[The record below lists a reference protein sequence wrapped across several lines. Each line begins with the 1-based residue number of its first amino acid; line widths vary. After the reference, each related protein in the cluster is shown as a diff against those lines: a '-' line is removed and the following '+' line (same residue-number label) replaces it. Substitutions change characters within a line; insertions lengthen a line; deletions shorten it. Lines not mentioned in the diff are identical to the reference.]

1 MIHTNASAPCI
12 VLIAA
17 VAANGVIGVDNTL
30 PWRIADDLKR
40 FKALTLGHP
49 IIMGRKTWESLGR
62 ALPGR
67 HNIVITRNPDYC
79 AEGASV
85 VTSLTAAIAT
95 CAHEETAFV
104 IGGAEIYA
112 QTLPLAQR
120 MELTE
125 IHAEVVGDAHF
136 PEFSHVDWSELTRE
150 PHANPDGLTYDF
162 VSYQR
167 KKAGES

>member
-1 MIHTNASAPCI
+1 MTNINTSAPCI

-17 VAANGVIGVDNTL
+17 VAANGVIGADNTL

-67 HNIVITRNPDYC
+67 HNIVITRNPGYC
-79 AEGASV
+79 AQGASI
-85 VTSLTAAIAT
+85 VTSVAAAIAT
-95 CAHEETAFV
+95 CANQATIFV

-136 PEFSHVDWSELTRE
+136 PEFSRVDWSELTRE
-150 PHANPDGLTYDF
+150 PHASPGGLAYDF

-167 KKAGES
+167 TE

>member
-1 MIHTNASAPCI
+1 MADTDASPPCI

-17 VAANGVIGVDNTL
+17 VAANGVIGVGNTL

-49 IIMGRKTWESLGR
+49 VIMGRKTWESLGR

-67 HNIVITRNPDYC
+67 HNIVITRAASYPAAGATVAGSIAAALAAC
-79 AEGASV
+79 APE
-85 VTSLTAAIAT
+85 T
-95 CAHEETAFV
+95 TAFV

-112 QTLPLAQR
+112 QALARAQR

-125 IHAEVVGDAHF
+125 IHADVAGDAYF
-136 PEFSHVDWSELTRE
+136 PRFNRNAWRETARE
-150 PHANPDGLTYDF
+150 PHRDPAGLNYDF

-167 KKAGES
+167 IRPEVP

>member
-1 MIHTNASAPCI
+1 MNQTSTPSL

-17 VAANGVIGVDNTL
+17 VAANGVIGVANTL

-40 FKALTLGHP
+40 FKVLTLGHP

-67 HNIVITRNPDYC
+67 HNIVITRTPGYC
-79 AEGASV
+79 AQGATVVASV
-85 VTSLTAAIAT
+85 AAAVAA
-95 CAHEETAFV
+95 CANEETAFV

-125 IHAEVVGDAHF
+125 IHTEVFGDAHF
-136 PEFSHVDWSELTRE
+136 PEFSRVDWSELTRE
-150 PHANPDGLTYDF
+150 PHVNPDELAYDF

-167 KKAGES
+167 TE